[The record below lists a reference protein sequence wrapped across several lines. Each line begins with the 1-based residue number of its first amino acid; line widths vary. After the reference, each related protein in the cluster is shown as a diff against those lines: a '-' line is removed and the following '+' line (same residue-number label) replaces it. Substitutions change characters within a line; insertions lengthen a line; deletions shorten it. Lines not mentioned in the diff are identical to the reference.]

1 MKFFS
6 GVSSKSTGCTGSL
19 QCVRVALP
27 VVDGCDLRKA
37 TQHQCL
43 QGVGAGVVAQ
53 IHVIQL
59 CEPVKFH
66 LNKLI
71 IVQVLEYSKAG
82 CFEDSNT
89 TDVN

>member
-1 MKFFS
+1 MKFLS
-6 GVSSKSTGCTGSL
+6 GVSSKSTGCTGLSSTSESL
-19 QCVRVALP
+19 PPLLTVVIFARLRNTNVSKTLALALSQ
-27 VVDGCDLRKA
+27 VY
-37 TQHQCL
+37 
-43 QGVGAGVVAQ
+43 
-53 IHVIQL
+53 VIQL

-71 IVQVLEYSKAG
+71 AVQDRVSKAG